1 MPVDDGACRAGR
13 RRSSTLTAMTEPT
26 LQSRYD
32 VVVIGGGHNGLTAA
46 AYLSQAGLSVLV
58 LERLGATGGAAISQE
73 LFEGLPARFSPYAHL
88 LGLFPERIS
97 KELALDVQLRTRR
110 TASYAPAIRGGRHSG
125 LLVERN
131 PTQITEDS
139 FRAMTGSGREYD
151 AYRAFQGHLAD
162 LADVVAP
169 SLLEPLVDRVEMERR
184 TNPTTW
190 RNVVEEPIGRLV
202 EQQLEDDIVRGLA
215 ASNAVYGTFTDL
227 HSPDLDQNRTFLTMV
242 LGDAGNGWQVPIGGM
257 GAVTAAL
264 ERTVHAH
271 GGEVVTRAFVTRMQS
286 TGTAARVA
294 FRTGGTE
301 QAVECDWVLSN
312 VAPWVLRLMLGE
324 NPGPRPE
331 GSVLKIDMLLDRLPR
346 LRAGVSPPMAFAGTV
361 HFGTHYE
368 QLQQAFLEAQEG
380 FIPEVPPGVLFCHS
394 LTDPSVLGTL
404 AMEGKHAFSFLGFH
418 APARL
423 FSGHVDVQRDEI
435 VLRILDSINT
445 HLEEP
450 IESLVSLDANGNPC
464 LLARAPQDVESTLA
478 MPGGHMFH
486 GPLSWPWH
494 EGDEPPATPA
504 ERWGVATDIP
514 NVLLCGAGAVRGGGV
529 SGVGGHNAAM
539 AVLEATGRSVPAAT

>member
-1 MPVDDGACRAGR
+1 
-13 RRSSTLTAMTEPT
+13 MTEPT
-26 LQSRYD
+26 PQSRYD

-46 AYLSQAGLSVLV
+46 AYLAQAGLSVLV
-58 LERLGATGGAAISQE
+58 LERLGATGGAAVSQE
-73 LFEGLPARFSPYAHL
+73 LFQGLPARFSPYANL
-88 LGLFPERIS
+88 VGLFPERIS
-97 KELALDVQLRTRR
+97 KDLALDVQLRPRR
-110 TASYAPAIRGGRHSG
+110 TAAYVPAIRGGRHAG
-125 LLVERN
+125 LMVERR
-131 PTQITEDS
+131 PTHLTEDS
-139 FRAMTGSGREYD
+139 FKVLTGSGREYD
-151 AYRAFQGHLAD
+151 AWRAFHGHLSE
-162 LADVVAP
+162 LADVVGP
-169 SLLEPLVDRVEMERR
+169 SLLEPLTPRAEMQRR
-184 TNPTTW
+184 INPETW
-190 RNVVEEPIGRLV
+190 RSIVEEPIGHAIE
-202 EQQLEDDIVRGLA
+202 EQFEDDLVRGLVA
-215 ASNAVYGTFTDL
+215 CNAVYGTFSDL
-227 HSPDLDQNRTFLTMV
+227 HSPDLDQNRTFLTTA
-242 LGDAGNGWQVPIGGM
+242 LGDTGEGWRVPIGGM
-257 GAVTAAL
+257 GAMSAAL
-264 ERTVHAH
+264 ERTVRQH
-271 GGEVVTRAFVTRMQS
+271 GGEIMTRAFVTRMQS

-294 FRTGGTE
+294 FRHSGSE
-301 QAVECDWVLSN
+301 QVVECNWVLSN
-312 VAPWVLRLMLGE
+312 VAPWVVRLMLGE

-380 FIPEVPPGVLFCHS
+380 FIPEMPPGVLFCHS

-423 FSGHVDVQRDEI
+423 FSGHVDVQRDET

-450 IESLVSLDANGNPC
+450 IESLVSLDVNGNPC
-464 LLARAPQDVESTLA
+464 LLARAPQDVEATLA
-478 MPGGHMFH
+478 MPGGHLFH

-494 EGDEPPATPA
+494 EGEDQPASPA

-539 AVLEATGRSVPAAT
+539 AVLEATGRGGPATSTT